1 LLPDVV
7 GGASRAG
14 LARACVVSG
23 SLDGLDLQGKQCTYP
38 PASPRGTSSH
48 SPKSLSQHQV
58 TLPAPSHSPSTK
70 SLSQHQ
76 VTLPAPCHGEEGTSR
91 RASQTM
97 QAPTGFSPSGLKF
110 SSHSTLCQPDS
121 SACMAHNAT
130 CRRLLPDL
138 VTVPARWLGN
148 VSLWIANNVTTRQL
162 APSDIESCYRLSARA
177 GRRAARAMQH
187 PIKLQTRVS

>member
-1 LLPDVV
+1 MV

-48 SPKSLSQHQV
+48 SP
-58 TLPAPSHSPSTK
+58 K